1 MPANLMLSPELETLQ
16 KALYSLSIS
25 FLTCKI
31 IVISGSRDAKRI
43 QGDMEA
49 EGFTMMKNKQK
60 QRKKHFKRKYH
71 HCPHGVVRRSGGF
84 GTDLGS
90 SLAWRI
96 PLNQEVTLPT
106 RASSA
111 VDSTQ
116 WLPYTSPHPA
126 TCTGHQL

>member
-1 MPANLMLSPELETLQ
+1 MAKNYLHAHQGQGDKLLESCPLPANLMHSPELETLQ

-31 IVISGSRDAKRI
+31 IVISGSRDAERI

-60 QRKKHFKRKYH
+60 QRKKHLKRKYH
-71 HCPHGVVRRSGGF
+71 HCPQGVVRRSGGF
-84 GTDLGS
+84 GRDLGS

-96 PLNQEVTLPT
+96 PLN
-106 RASSA
+106 
-111 VDSTQ
+111 
-116 WLPYTSPHPA
+116 
-126 TCTGHQL
+126 